1 VTNVEMLE
9 QAKILPTPN
18 RLSQSDVDMIN
29 ALSCDEVQALCNIKA
44 QLGDDFIERN
54 TCLIL

>member
-1 VTNVEMLE
+1 MTNVEMLE
-9 QAKILPTPN
+9 QARVLPTPN
-18 RLSQSDVDMIN
+18 KLSQSDVDKVN